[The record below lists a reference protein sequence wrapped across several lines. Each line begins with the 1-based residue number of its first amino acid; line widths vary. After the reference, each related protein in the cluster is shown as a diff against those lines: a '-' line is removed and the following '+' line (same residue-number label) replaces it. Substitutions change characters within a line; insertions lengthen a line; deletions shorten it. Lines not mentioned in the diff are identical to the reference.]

1 MIYPDT
7 KSKATNEMKLIT
19 LAKPLVITSG
29 HTTGQMTWFFQ
40 SQGCCLLYM
49 QEENILVWLEKK
61 KKKGKNVKWLR
72 PKYGWVGIFHKELSL
87 PKLVLKNL
95 KVARTTLVYIS
106 CYRIGY

>member
-1 MIYPDT
+1 MVLPEPRLLPALHAGGEYPG
-7 KSKATNEMKLIT
+7 
-19 LAKPLVITSG
+19 LVV
-29 HTTGQMTWFFQ
+29 FFF
-40 SQGCCLLYM
+40 LLKK
-49 QEENILVWLEKK
+49 KK